1 MTNLILPGLH
11 GSGPDHWQS
20 WWLSVDRDACLVKQD
35 DWDTPRLDPWSG
47 QVAAAVRSAPGA
59 ILIAHSLG
67 CALVAS
73 IAVRHPAL
81 PIGGALLVAPADVEE
96 AGWTSPGV
104 AAFGPIS
111 LGQFPFPAIVVA
123 SRNDP
128 YVTFERSARFSAAWG
143 AELIDLG
150 YAGHINPLSGFGPWP
165 LGLRLAEG
173 LKHRGGFGADRAT
186 HPSSGGIVTDALAFA
201 SAL

>member
-67 CALVAS
+67 CALVAWRPDVYGW
-73 IAVRHPAL
+73 AGYR
-81 PIGGALLVAPADVEE
+81 ALL
-96 AGWTSPGV
+96 
-104 AAFGPIS
+104 FGGYS
-111 LGQFPFPAIVVA
+111 AWLAWRVA
-123 SRNDP
+123 SAA
-128 YVTFERSARFSAAWG
+128 AR
-143 AELIDLG
+143 
-150 YAGHINPLSGFGPWP
+150 P
-165 LGLRLAEG
+165 
-173 LKHRGGFGADRAT
+173 AT
-186 HPSSGGIVTDALAFA
+186 VA
-201 SAL
+201 